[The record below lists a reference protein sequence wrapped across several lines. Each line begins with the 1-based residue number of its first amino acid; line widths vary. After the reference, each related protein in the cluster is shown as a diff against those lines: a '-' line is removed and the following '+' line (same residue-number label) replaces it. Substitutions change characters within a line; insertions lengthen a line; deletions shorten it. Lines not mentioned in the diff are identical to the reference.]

1 MKCKRNRFALLI
13 FNYIPLRK
21 RVYISKCP
29 NNSFFSHFFISL
41 IVRCF
46 VFFFFLVCLIGK
58 HDLIECQLT
67 PFHIIH
73 LNTHHTLRNQ
83 IEWRRA
89 KSDQVGLK
97 KPASWRC
104 GKSSVKRQSVVSNQ
118 PPLATKHSAV
128 RLLLIA
134 YTLPVNGL

>member
-1 MKCKRNRFALLI
+1 M
-13 FNYIPLRK
+13 PRK
-21 RVYISKCP
+21 RIYISK
-29 NNSFFSHFFISL
+29 L
-41 IVRCF
+41 YKKL
-46 VFFFFLVCLIGK
+46 VFFALSYIADRRLSLFVICK

-97 KPASWRC
+97 KPASRQC

-118 PPLATKHSAV
+118 PPLATKHHSTG

-134 YTLPVNGL
+134 YTLPVNGV